1 MPAESRPAPPR
12 PAATII
18 LIRDA
23 TAGLEVLL
31 MRRHDKAD
39 FADAYVFPGG
49 MVDQH
54 DYLVAQQGWC
64 EGLSPAQANR
74 VLGVEDGG
82 LAYWVAAIR
91 ECFEEGGVLLAR
103 DTSGQTVVL
112 EGPLVAEE
120 YASVRRR
127 LHAGEI
133 QLSGLCWEKQIRLCA
148 DALIYF
154 SCWITP
160 EILARR
166 YETRFFLARMPARQH
181 ALHDG
186 SEIVD
191 SLWIRPE
198 DALSET
204 MRQELRLHFPT
215 LVHLENIS
223 GFADTAAL
231 LEHARHRGR
240 EETMPITP
248 VAKKTPEGMLVTIPG
263 REYLIPRGH

>member
-1 MPAESRPAPPR
+1 MPTELKHAPPR

-23 TAGLEVLL
+23 TAGMEVLL

-49 MVDQH
+49 MVDPH
-54 DYLVAQQGWC
+54 DHLVVQQGLC
-64 EGLSPAQANR
+64 EGLSQTQANR
-74 VLGVEDGG
+74 ILGVDDGG
-82 LAYWVAAIR
+82 LAYFAAAIR

-103 DTSGQTVVL
+103 DRSGRSVIF
-112 EGPLVAEE
+112 EGPQGTDD
-120 YASVRRR
+120 YARIRRR

-133 QLSGLCWEKQIRLCA
+133 QLSGLCREKQIRLSA
-148 DALIYF
+148 DSLLYF

-160 EILARR
+160 QIMARR
-166 YETRFFLARMPARQH
+166 YETRFFLARMPAHQH

-186 SEIVD
+186 SELVD

-240 EETMPITP
+240 EETMPLTP

-263 REYLIPRGH
+263 REYLIPKGH